1 MKGGYKM
8 TSEENKNLGFPNV
21 IIQDEN
27 NLSEDMKAVGLI
39 INKLTDILTEQ
50 FGFDVHKEL
59 SKRIDETET
68 VD

>member
-1 MKGGYKM
+1 M